1 MKKLSFVIPCYR
13 SADTIGE
20 VVAEI
25 TRAMQTE
32 LFSGGAR
39 VSAAT
44 EARTDAVKITSE
56 RESYDYE
63 IILVCDG
70 SPDNTFQVIREICET
85 DAHVTGM
92 EFTTNFGQH
101 AALMAGLRASN
112 GDIVICLDDDGQTPA
127 DECYKL
133 IDRIEEGADVVYAS
147 YEHKQHSG
155 FRNFGTCLNDLMT
168 VKMLGKPKDLHV
180 TSYFA
185 VKRIIVDEMI
195 RYENAYPY
203 VIGLV
208 LRATKNIVNVPVE
221 HRKRETGASGYTLKK
236 LFSLWFNGFTSFSV
250 TPLRIS
256 TFCGTLFAVL
266 GFIYGIWTIAKKFIN
281 PDVPLGWSSMMAA
294 LMFIGGMLM
303 LMMGLVGE
311 YVGRIYVNMN
321 AAPQYVVREV
331 VHKEDKQ
338 SGTK

>member
-1 MKKLSFVIPCYR
+1 M
-13 SADTIGE
+13 AE
-20 VVAEI
+20 V
-25 TRAMQTE
+25 TRTMQTE
-32 LFSGGAR
+32 RSASFAQVSSENAAMADARDGEENLKSDISRGTDETGKTQGGGNAL
-39 VSAAT
+39 AP
-44 EARTDAVKITSE
+44 
-56 RESYDYE
+56 YDYE

-70 SPDNTFQVIREICET
+70 SPDNTFQVIREICER
-85 DAHVTGM
+85 DSHVTGM

-101 AALMAGLRASN
+101 AALMAGLRASS

-133 IDRIEEGADVVYAS
+133 INRIEEGADVVYAS

-155 FRNFGTCLNDLMT
+155 FRNFGTLLNELMT

-250 TPLRIS
+250 MPLRIA
-256 TFCGTLFAVL
+256 TLCGTLFAVM
-266 GFIYGIWTIAKKFIN
+266 GFIYGIWTIVKKFIN
-281 PDVPLGWSSMMAA
+281 PNVPYGWSSMMAA

-303 LMMGLVGE
+303 LMLGLVGE

-331 VHKEDKQ
+331 VHHEEKE
-338 SGTK
+338 